1 MGTRSY
7 IIQQT
12 TDGKETRYH
21 GIYCHWD
28 GYLENNG
35 RILFEHYNDPE
46 KLKQLIALGD
56 ISSLRPLLEQN
67 PDLPETPFTFAYHR
81 DRGEDW
87 EGVKPSNSF
96 SLLSVMNTANRS
108 GCEYVYLFNGEEW
121 KFAAR
126 GQQFFGMSDNS
137 KFSEFFPL
145 EKAIKQLDQQT
156 VSR

>member
-28 GYLENNG
+28 GYIEHNG
-35 RILFEHYNDPE
+35 RILSEHYSDPE

-67 PDLPETPFTFAYHR
+67 PDFPETPFTFAYHR
-81 DRGEDW
+81 DRGEEW
-87 EGVKPSNSF
+87 EGVKPENSF
-96 SLLSVMNTANRS
+96 SLLSLKDTAKRS
-108 GCEYVYLFNGEEW
+108 GCEYIYLFDGESW
-121 KFAAR
+121 KFAQR
-126 GQQFFGMSDNS
+126 GQQFFGMSDGS
-137 KFSEFFPL
+137 KFSKFCPL
-145 EKAIKQLDQQT
+145 EDEIAKLNQQGM
-156 VSR
+156 SR